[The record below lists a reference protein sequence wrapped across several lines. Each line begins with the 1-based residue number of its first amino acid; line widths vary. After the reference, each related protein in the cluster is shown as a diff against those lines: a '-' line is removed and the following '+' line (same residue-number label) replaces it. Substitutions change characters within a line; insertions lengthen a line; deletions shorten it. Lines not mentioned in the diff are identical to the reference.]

1 MDLWAQARLARH
13 RYRGS
18 SSLTLSV
25 QFRLE
30 LSWKLHF
37 PWEQQKACRSF
48 HSLQA
53 ETRTTWTS
61 WQH

>member
-1 MDLWAQARLARH
+1 MLIGTRTGALAP
-13 RYRGS
+13 
-18 SSLTLSV
+18 LTLSV

-37 PWEQQKACRSF
+37 PSEQQKVCRSF
-48 HSLQA
+48 HRLWA
-53 ETRTTWTS
+53 ETRISWTR